1 MELASK
7 ATTGEP
13 AGGGEAWRQGL
24 GVEGG
29 REGERGRVA
38 FCTFVRLSAPLTRRC
53 REIKNSWSDNWG
65 EGGYFKVLRDN
76 HGCGTASDVVYAV
89 TAAGSGRGSV

>member
-1 MELASK
+1 ME
-7 ATTGEP
+7 
-13 AGGGEAWRQGL
+13 AGVGCGKGREREGGRGR
-24 GVEGG
+24 EGG